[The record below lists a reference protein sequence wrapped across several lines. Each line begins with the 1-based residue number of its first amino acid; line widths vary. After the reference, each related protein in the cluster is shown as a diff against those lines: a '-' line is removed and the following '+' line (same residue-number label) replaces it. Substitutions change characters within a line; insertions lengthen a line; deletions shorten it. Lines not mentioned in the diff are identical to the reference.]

1 MIYCK
6 IGGEYMA
13 RPTVVRMLGLG
24 KKIKRYR
31 TDANITQ
38 RKMAKLLGIPYSTY
52 SNYENDN
59 RTPDTDTLDKI
70 CNILHIS
77 MSDLIGPVVGPMGGD
92 DTLDRVREL
101 AYNPII
107 PFTPENM
114 ATMLR
119 EHDLIT
125 SFRKLNIAGQNEAA
139 KRVEELTEIPRYR
152 AQQAPQSPP
161 APQEGK
167 EDATPPSDAPETP
180 PEGE

>member
-1 MIYCK
+1 
-6 IGGEYMA
+6 MA

-70 CNILHIS
+70 CNILHVS

-152 AQQAPQSPP
+152 LQEAPQSPP
-161 APQEGK
+161 APTEGK
-167 EDATPPSDAPETP
+167 DTTPPPDVPETA